1 MGIVL
6 EKLPGITKG
15 LPGGELLLTSA
26 DYLIDLGRRTS
37 LWPMTFGLACCAI
50 EMMGSYASRFDFDRF
65 GVIPRA
71 SPRQA
76 DVMIV
81 AGTVCKKMAEPILE
95 IYHQMPEPRF
105 VISMGSCANCGGPY
119 YDSYSVV
126 KGVDRIV
133 PVDVYIAGCPPR
145 PEALQFAV
153 VKLQEKIAKMKA
165 IETVGGATPQQQ
177 FGSRDVDVMEP
188 QKGELIKPEIGPRI
202 QIG

>member
-1 MGIVL
+1 MIL
-6 EKLPGITKG
+6 EKLPGLTKG
-15 LPGGELLLTSA
+15 LPGGDLVLTTS
-26 DYLIDLGRRTS
+26 DYLIDLGRRQS
-37 LWPMTFGLACCAI
+37 MWPMTFGLACCAI
-50 EMMGSYASRFDFDRF
+50 EMMASYASRLDFDRF

-81 AGTVCKKMAEPILE
+81 AGTVCKKMADPILE

-119 YDSYSVV
+119 WDSYSVV
-126 KGVDRIV
+126 KGVDKII

-153 VKLQEKIAKMKA
+153 LKLQEKMMKMRIGA
-165 IETVGGATPQQQ
+165 GHGATPQQEK
-177 FGSRDVDVMEP
+177 GSRDVA
-188 QKGELIKPEIGPRI
+188 ELSKRAA
-202 QIG
+202 

>member
-1 MGIVL
+1 MAMIL
-6 EKLPGITKG
+6 EKLPGLTKG
-15 LPGGELLLTSA
+15 LPGGELLLTTS
-26 DYLIDLGRRTS
+26 DYFIDLGRRQS

-50 EMMGSYASRFDFDRF
+50 EMMASYASRLDFDRM

-119 YDSYSVV
+119 YDSYSVL

-145 PEALQFAV
+145 PEALQYAV
-153 VKLQEKIAKMKA
+153 VKLQEKIAKMSLKKGLA
-165 IETVGGATPQQQ
+165 TVQQEK
-177 FGSRDVDVMEP
+177 GSRDIN
-188 QKGELIKPEIGPRI
+188 G
-202 QIG
+202 